1 MGAWPDHTAGSPCH
15 RYSRPLAAIEV
26 NDPPAVLSATRTVI
40 KNKLHRSLPFL
51 TTARQVSGAD
61 SKPARAP
68 SQKREPSI
76 EKLQNAGYRQERS
89 TQAKQANVLS
99 ELLAVPERFA
109 TTAVTPQVPPTSASG
124 AQVPQV
130 AAKEERR
137 VLHVRERRFER
148 RDGVPERRAAS
159 TGPAFGRTPEPN

>member
-1 MGAWPDHTAGSPCH
+1 
-15 RYSRPLAAIEV
+15 
-26 NDPPAVLSATRTVI
+26 
-40 KNKLHRSLPFL
+40 
-51 TTARQVSGAD
+51 
-61 SKPARAP
+61 KPARAP

-76 EKLQNAGYRQERS
+76 KKLQNAGSVNNEAHKS
-89 TQAKQANVLS
+89 SQANVLS
-99 ELLAVPERFA
+99 EQLAEPERFA
-109 TTAVTPQVPPTSASG
+109 TTAVTLQVPPTSASG

-159 TGPAFGRTPEPN
+159 TRYAVW